1 MVKRISA
8 QTVYVYIREKI
19 VSKALFPGN
28 RIVEEELAEELHTS
42 RTTVRNGIAMLN
54 YNGLVDVIPNYGTFV
69 TKPTIADMEQAY
81 AVRALLEE
89 EAIRLAVPRITEGA
103 LKRMEKNLQEQRQ
116 LTKDYSMARYVDLN
130 SAFHQEIV
138 QAAGNI
144 YMEKYL
150 RELYNKTAVFLT
162 FYDTSISNINSLAS
176 HEHMYLALKERD
188 EAAAVEAL
196 RQDMVFAT
204 ECICII
210 N

>member
-1 MVKRISA
+1 MANRISA
-8 QTVYVYIREKI
+8 QTVYEYVREKI

-42 RTTVRNGIAMLN
+42 RTTVRNGIAVLN

-69 TKPTIADMEQAY
+69 TKPTLSDMEQAY
-81 AVRALLEE
+81 AARTVLEI
-89 EAIRLAVPRITEGA
+89 EAIRLAVPRITDAA
-103 LKRMEKNLQEQRQ
+103 LARMEKNLEEQRK
-116 LTKDYSMARYVDLN
+116 LVHNYSMARYVDLN

-138 QAAGNI
+138 RAADNV

-162 FYDTSISNINSLAS
+162 FYDTSLTNESSLSS
-176 HEHMYLALKERD
+176 HEQIFQALRDRD

-196 RQDMVFAT
+196 RQDMIFAT
-204 ECICII
+204 DCICI

>member
-1 MVKRISA
+1 MAERITA
-8 QTVYVYIREKI
+8 QQVYEYVREKI
-19 VSKALFPGN
+19 VSKVLFPGN
-28 RIVEEELAEELHTS
+28 RIVEEELAEALHTS
-42 RTTVRNGIAMLN
+42 RTTVRNGIATLN

-69 TKPTIADMEQAY
+69 TKPTLSDMEQVY
-81 AVRALLEE
+81 AVRTVLET
-89 EAIRLAVPRITEGA
+89 EAIRLAVPRITEQA
-103 LKRMEKNLQEQRQ
+103 LMRMEKNLEAQRE
-116 LTKDYSMARYVDLN
+116 LTSNYSMAKYVDLN

-150 RELYNKTAVFLT
+150 RELYNKAAVFLT
-162 FYDTSISNINSLAS
+162 FYDTSVSNINSLSS
-176 HEHMYLALKERD
+176 HDQLFQALKNRD

-204 ECICII
+204 DCICI

>member
-1 MVKRISA
+1 MAERITA
-8 QTVYVYIREKI
+8 QKVYEYVREQI

-28 RIVEEELAEELHTS
+28 RILEEELAETLRTS
-42 RTTVRNGIAMLN
+42 RTTIRNGIAVLS

-69 TKPTIADMEQAY
+69 TKPTLSDMEQAY
-81 AVRALLEE
+81 AVRTVLEV
-89 EAIRLAVPRITEGA
+89 EAMRLAISRITECA
-103 LKRMEKNLQEQRQ
+103 LLRLEKNLEAQRE
-116 LTKDYSMARYVDLN
+116 LTHHYSMAAYVDLN

-138 QAAGNI
+138 QAAGNV

-162 FYDTSISNINSLAS
+162 FYDTSASNINSLSS
-176 HEHMYLALKERD
+176 HEQMYRALRERD
-188 EAAAVEAL
+188 EAAAIEAL

-204 ECICII
+204 GCICI

>member
-1 MVKRISA
+1 MANRISA
-8 QTVYVYIREKI
+8 QTVYEYVREKI

-42 RTTVRNGIAMLN
+42 RTTVRNGIAVLN

-69 TKPTIADMEQAY
+69 TKPTLSDMEQAY
-81 AVRALLEE
+81 AARTVLEI
-89 EAIRLAVPRITEGA
+89 EAIRLAVPRITDAA
-103 LKRMEKNLQEQRQ
+103 LARMEKNLEEQRK
-116 LTKDYSMARYVDLN
+116 LVLNYSMARYVDLN
-130 SAFHQEIV
+130 SSFHQEIV
-138 QAAGNI
+138 RAADNV

-162 FYDTSISNINSLAS
+162 FYDTSLTNESSLSS
-176 HEHMYLALKERD
+176 HEQIFQALRDRD

-196 RQDMVFAT
+196 RQDMIFAT
-204 ECICII
+204 DCICI

>member
-1 MVKRISA
+1 MAERITA
-8 QTVYVYIREKI
+8 QQVYEYVREKI
-19 VSKALFPGN
+19 VSKVLFPGN
-28 RIVEEELAEELHTS
+28 RIVEEELAEALHTS
-42 RTTVRNGIAMLN
+42 RTTVRNGIATLN

-69 TKPTIADMEQAY
+69 TKPTLSDMKQVY
-81 AVRALLEE
+81 AVRTVLET
-89 EAIRLAVPRITEGA
+89 EAIRVAVPRITEQA
-103 LKRMEKNLQEQRQ
+103 LMRMEKNLEAQRE
-116 LTKDYSMARYVDLN
+116 LTSNYSMAKYVDLN

-150 RELYNKTAVFLT
+150 RELYNKAAVFLT
-162 FYDTSISNINSLAS
+162 FYDTSVSNINSLSS
-176 HEHMYLALKERD
+176 HEQMFQALKNRD

-204 ECICII
+204 ECICI

>member
-1 MVKRISA
+1 
-8 QTVYVYIREKI
+8 
-19 VSKALFPGN
+19 
-28 RIVEEELAEELHTS
+28 
-42 RTTVRNGIAMLN
+42 
-54 YNGLVDVIPNYGTFV
+54 
-69 TKPTIADMEQAY
+69 
-81 AVRALLEE
+81 
-89 EAIRLAVPRITEGA
+89 
-103 LKRMEKNLQEQRQ
+103 MEKNLEAQRE
-116 LTKDYSMARYVDLN
+116 LTRNYSMATYVDLN

-162 FYDTSISNINSLAS
+162 FYDTSISNINSLSS
-176 HEHMYLALKERD
+176 HEQMYQALKDRD

-204 ECICII
+204 ECICI

>member
-1 MVKRISA
+1 MAKRITA
-8 QTVYVYIREKI
+8 QKVYEYVREQI

-28 RIVEEELAEELHTS
+28 RIVEEELADALHTS
-42 RTTVRNGIAMLN
+42 RTTVRNGIAILS

-69 TKPTIADMEQAY
+69 TKPTLSDMEQAY
-81 AVRALLEE
+81 AVLEV
-89 EAIRLAVPRITEGA
+89 EARRLAIPRITKGA
-103 LKRMEKNLQEQRQ
+103 LLRMEKNLEAQRE
-116 LTKDYSMARYVDLN
+116 LTRNYSMATYVDLN

-162 FYDTSISNINSLAS
+162 FYDTSVSNINSLSS
-176 HEHMYLALKERD
+176 HEQMYQALKDRD

-204 ECICII
+204 ECICI

>member
-1 MVKRISA
+1 MAERITA
-8 QTVYVYIREKI
+8 QQVYEYVREKI
-19 VSKALFPGN
+19 VSKVLFPGN
-28 RIVEEELAEELHTS
+28 RIVEEELAEALHTS
-42 RTTVRNGIAMLN
+42 RTTVRNGIATLN

-69 TKPTIADMEQAY
+69 TKPTLSDMEQVY
-81 AVRALLEE
+81 AVRTVLET
-89 EAIRLAVPRITEGA
+89 EAIRLAVPRITEQA
-103 LKRMEKNLQEQRQ
+103 LMRMQKNLEAQRE
-116 LTKDYSMARYVDLN
+116 LTSNYSMAKDVDLN

-150 RELYNKTAVFLT
+150 RELYNKAAVFLT
-162 FYDTSISNINSLAS
+162 FYDTSVSNINSLSS
-176 HEHMYLALKERD
+176 HEQMFQALKNRD

-204 ECICII
+204 ECICI

>member
-1 MVKRISA
+1 MAERITA
-8 QTVYVYIREKI
+8 QKVYEYVREQI

-28 RIVEEELAEELHTS
+28 RIVEDELAEALHTS
-42 RTTVRNGIAMLN
+42 RTTVRNGIAILS
-54 YNGLVDVIPNYGTFV
+54 YNGLVDVISNYGTFV
-69 TKPTIADMEQAY
+69 TKPTLSDMEQAY
-81 AVRALLEE
+81 AVRTVLEV
-89 EAIRLAVPRITEGA
+89 EAMRLAIPRITEGA
-103 LKRMEKNLQEQRQ
+103 LLRMEKNLEAQRE
-116 LTKDYSMARYVDLN
+116 LTRNYSMATYVDLN

-162 FYDTSISNINSLAS
+162 FYDTSISNINSLSS
-176 HEHMYLALKERD
+176 HEQMYPALKDRD

-204 ECICII
+204 ECICI